1 MTLPNAPRG
10 PTGMGPPDVKVPGAD
25 GGRTPRNPEDMRHPT
40 HVWTDTAFAQEP
52 LERLLAEYERHI
64 GTGPNKLSPRTQR
77 KYMQDLRD
85 FLRSL
90 KKHEMEPVLGSLTP
104 ATVSLWT
111 GDQEER
117 GNVVD
122 SIAVRVISLKT
133 FTNKYICKTLE
144 LTNVDLLRQVSRLN
158 PKPKARDVLSDSE
171 IEHLLA
177 VYDGDTFEEVR
188 DRAIL
193 ATLAVTGLR
202 RSAVRMLPLSSY
214 DRVTG
219 EFTVLE
225 KGNVVRSGRLG
236 ERAKKYMR
244 VYLARCPERAGID
257 QLWLTERH
265 TA

>member
-144 LTNVDLLRQVSRLN
+144 LTNVDLLRKVSSLN
-158 PKPKARDVLSDSE
+158 PKP
-171 IEHLLA
+171 
-177 VYDGDTFEEVR
+177 
-188 DRAIL
+188 
-193 ATLAVTGLR
+193 
-202 RSAVRMLPLSSY
+202 
-214 DRVTG
+214 
-219 EFTVLE
+219 
-225 KGNVVRSGRLG
+225 
-236 ERAKKYMR
+236 
-244 VYLARCPERAGID
+244 
-257 QLWLTERH
+257 
-265 TA
+265 